1 MGWGFRRS
9 LKFGLFRVNLSKSGI
24 GYSVGTRG
32 IRFGKDFKGRKYRA
46 LSIPGTGIFKRD
58 YFQAKQI
65 GPVPSWFAPPRI
77 FVLIG
82 VFLVIL
88 WLLVKSLTY

>member
-32 IRFGKDFKGRKYRA
+32 IRFGKDAKGRKYRA
-46 LSIPGTGIFKRD
+46 LSIPETGIFKRD
-58 YFQAKQI
+58 YFQSKQT
-65 GPVPSWFAPPRI
+65 GPSPSWFAPPRI
-77 FVLIG
+77 FVLAG

-88 WLLVKSLTY
+88 WLLVKSLTS